1 MPGIVALVLSL
12 QLIGEVLVRL
22 TSVPVPGPVI
32 GMLLL
37 VGVLGLRGGPP
48 DPLSRLAG
56 TLLGHLSLLFIP
68 AGVGVISYLGLLADR
83 WLAIAV
89 TVVASTLISLLATAL
104 TLRHLLRRRDTER
117 S

>member
-1 MPGIVALVLSL
+1 MAAMIALVLSL

-22 TSVPVPGPVI
+22 TGAPVPGPVI

-37 VGVLGLRGGPP
+37 VGILALRGGPP
-48 DPLSRLAG
+48 EPLSRLTE
-56 TLLGHLSLLFIP
+56 TLLDHLSLLFIP

-83 WLAIAV
+83 WLAVSI

-104 TLRHLLRRRDTER
+104 TLRWLLRRRGTEG

>member
-1 MPGIVALVLSL
+1 MAAMIALVLSL

-22 TSVPVPGPVI
+22 TGAPVPGPVV
-32 GMLLL
+32 GMLML
-37 VGVLGLRGGPP
+37 VGVLALRGGPP
-48 DPLSRLAG
+48 EPLSRLAE

-83 WLAIAV
+83 WLAVSI
-89 TVVASTLISLLATAL
+89 TVVASTLISLLATAV
-104 TLRHLLRRRDTER
+104 TLRSLLRRRDTEG